1 MGDVISI
8 PAPWYVIGPLMGL
21 TVAGLYAV
29 ANLQLGI
36 SQGYAQLSRAARRR
50 AVEGW
55 RLWFPGGTGLGAV
68 LVALLTGSE
77 QKGLEYGALGE
88 YVSLPALIAILFA
101 GGMLMG
107 YGARVGGGCTSGHG
121 ITGCAIRSRGSFLAT
136 GTFMVTAVGLTL
148 IIHWLTGGAL

>member
-1 MGDVISI
+1 MATLVSG
-8 PAPWYVIGPLMGL
+8 
-21 TVAGLYAV
+21 
-29 ANLQLGI
+29 
-36 SQGYAQLSRAARRR
+36 RH
-50 AVEGW
+50 
-55 RLWFPGGTGLGAV
+55 GLGAV

-77 QKGLEYGALGE
+77 QTGLEHGALGE
-88 YVSLPALIAILFA
+88 YVSLPALIAILFT

-148 IIHWLTGGAL
+148 IIHWLTSGAL